1 MVRRHEL
8 LAHKM
13 CCKIRNN
20 QEKFAMV
27 DLAQRRGIGAS
38 SSLILYDH
46 WLAYE
51 AHGEHDELM
60 AINPR
65 TNERFPK
72 FPRVCALEQPSDSHI
87 IVDQWEFIMLL
98 KELPIAKQF
107 A

>member
-1 MVRRHEL
+1 MIRRHEL

-13 CCKIRNN
+13 CCHFSTSK
-20 QEKFAMV
+20 EKFAMI

-38 SSLILYDH
+38 SSLIFCER

-51 AHGEHDELM
+51 DHGEHDELM
-60 AINPR
+60 TINPR

-72 FPRVCALEQPSDSHI
+72 FPRICAIDKLDDSHI
-87 IVDQWEFIMLL
+87 IVDQWEFIVLL
-98 KELPIAKQF
+98 NELPVAKQF